1 MPELFTPEQNMAN
14 VDITLKYKAD
24 DIRRLFSY
32 PANCHE
38 VCFVTK
44 TLEETISYYVNMSL
58 ERDGFTSRVLQVKV
72 AADATQITLEGPSA
86 RAYAT
91 LLPKL
96 LDAGKIGLAHSQG
109 LNPVREHGQ
118 VGWRY
123 NWRFFLP
130 LGVAMANHKTVQLLH
145 FPPDSVLERDEDY
158 LKASTTKQ
166 WAALLAENLPNDAS
180 GDGATPV
187 DLVKRTALYQ
197 NIIDLAPIA
206 APSND
211 GSNIDTVYLGYED
224 YFLALMSVWLK
235 PHNRTL
241 PMVAFG
247 SAVHKWVQKK
257 IANFGVHSVGALEI
271 NGLSVMTLGS
281 NHPSYIFNA
290 DDKYRDDPHT
300 PVNERLVGL
309 ILVLWED
316 LVTAYWQVHM
326 AEERDATLDVAQKV
340 LQGGIKLWS
349 TERKLER
356 LAKIVKELK
365 LATFVKHD
373 DQFDPAVKRLKELL
387 SKPDEMDTFRKT
399 HLNKLQA
406 AIASLDSRSRTAIQI
421 DRPATAA
428 AVV

>member
-1 MPELFTPEQNMAN
+1 MAN
-14 VDITLKYKAD
+14 VEIALNHKAD

-38 VCFVTK
+38 VCFVKK
-44 TLEETISYYVNMSL
+44 TLEETIAYYVNMSL
-58 ERDGFTSRVLQVKV
+58 ERDGFTSRVLEVKV
-72 AADATQITLEGPSA
+72 GPDATSITLEGPTA
-86 RAYAT
+86 RAYTT

-96 LDAGKIGLAHSQG
+96 LDAGKIGLAYSQG

-166 WAALLAENLPNDAS
+166 WASLLAENLPN
-180 GDGATPV
+180 GVGTPV
-187 DLVKRTALYQ
+187 DLLKRTALYQ

-224 YFLALMSVWLK
+224 YFLALLRVWLN
-235 PHNRTL
+235 PNGRTL

-257 IANFGVHSVGALEI
+257 IANFGVHSVAALEL
-271 NGLSVMTLGS
+271 NGLRVLTLGS

-290 DDKYRDDPHT
+290 DDKYKDDPHT
-300 PVNERLVGL
+300 PINERLVGL
-309 ILVLWED
+309 MMVLFED

-326 AEERDATLDVAQKV
+326 AEERDATLEGAQKV
-340 LQGGIKLWS
+340 LLAGTKLWS

-356 LAKIVKELK
+356 LAQIVKELK
-365 LATFVKHD
+365 LATFVRHE
-373 DQFDPAVKRLKELL
+373 DQFEPALKRLKELL
-387 SKPDEMDTFRKT
+387 SKPDEMEKFRRTNLK
-399 HLNKLQA
+399 KLQA

-421 DRPATAA
+421 ERPAA
-428 AVV
+428 AVQTA